1 MSARNYAEASRGRAL
16 LLRSQY
22 LALIVKKITLQN
34 AIFSVKVAE
43 SSLALDEEKLRG
55 GALSPGDVIP
65 SRLAVEEARLAK
77 DRAEEDMNFSRNA
90 IIRLAGLDGLPDSE
104 IPDGIPMDK
113 LKLDQGG
120 TGAMLAKFQH
130 DGVENTNLALMY
142 YWGIKQAELNY
153 KQAKYR
159 LFPKLSAGASVAQS
173 NSTNAAGD
181 VVVQTGVYSQSV
193 SLTVGWSIFD
203 GFATRAAKMS
213 SMASRRIAERALA
226 NYIEQTTEQAR
237 TQERQL
243 AFAVRAMDLANVRR
257 ELIVG
262 ALERAEDDLKRGF
275 GSQGA
280 VDTIQLSLN
289 NYTLVANANRADFLN
304 RASDF
309 ISLVGSDP
317 VLEKLPARFNAPVS
331 RKK

>member
-1 MSARNYAEASRGRAL
+1 
-16 LLRSQY
+16 
-22 LALIVKKITLQN
+22 
-34 AIFSVKVAE
+34 
-43 SSLALDEEKLRG
+43 
-55 GALSPGDVIP
+55 
-65 SRLAVEEARLAK
+65 
-77 DRAEEDMNFSRNA
+77 MNFSRNA